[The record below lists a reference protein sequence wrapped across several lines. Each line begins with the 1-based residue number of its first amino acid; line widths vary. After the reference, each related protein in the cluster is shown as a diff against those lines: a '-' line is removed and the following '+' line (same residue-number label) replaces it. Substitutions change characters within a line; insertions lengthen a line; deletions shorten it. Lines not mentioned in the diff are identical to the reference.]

1 MKIDEKKSD
10 SQRQSRKDGV
20 CTVYRTE
27 PFPEYEAK
35 QSAASLKANLGVRVI
50 KER

>member
-35 QSAASLKANLGVRVI
+35 PNKASLRASIGARVI
-50 KER
+50 RER